1 MSCARGSVFGE
12 GTIWAQ
18 IYGITLNLHGEWK
31 ALMAKAFQGEKIG
44 VKKKLSGTFFLW
56 QTFFSGPSGKPGKPR
71 QTGSDNASDASAPF
85 LMAVTVLESFLFY
98 YHSPC
103 SDLNNLTDWKPHC
116 WTIGPQTYQ
125 IHNTKS
131 SSGGIC
137 LNLILWVRILQGATK
152 CYQTP

>member
-1 MSCARGSVFGE
+1 
-12 GTIWAQ
+12 
-18 IYGITLNLHGEWK
+18 
-31 ALMAKAFQGEKIG
+31 MAKAFQGEKIG

-103 SDLNNLTDWKPHC
+103 SDLNNLT
-116 WTIGPQTYQ
+116 G
-125 IHNTKS
+125 
-131 SSGGIC
+131 
-137 LNLILWVRILQGATK
+137 
-152 CYQTP
+152 